1 MKITSF
7 SFTDLKTS
15 WALQETSF
23 DAFNLLVGVSGAG
36 KTKIVDALKRV
47 CAATLRSG
55 AAPADCVWALAFE
68 HKNVVYRWEARTRAS
83 DSEPPGAGRS
93 PLPLFLMERVTADQK
108 TLIDRAEEHFTY
120 GEKSLPKLKSS
131 ETAILLLEEESSL
144 IPIRDGFRSVVFSEA
159 MRPEEA
165 SARDGQ
171 IDELLSR
178 LLRSP
183 KNLDDLRTR
192 LPVGISALYGGL
204 VTTSGYVMQET
215 LPEDWK
221 NLQSTYCAIFPG
233 VTEVGVE
240 RVRLPASRSKFVLRI
255 REQGIDDWIPQDRIS
270 SGMVRTLAH
279 LIELTVAPRGS
290 VIVIDEFENSLGINC
305 MPPLVDFLLE
315 RAPDFQYIL
324 TSHHPYIINN
334 LPTDTW
340 KLVMRKGSVVRVV
353 SARDIPALRGA
364 SHHQAFTRL
373 INLPEYVQDVP

>member
-7 SFTDLKTS
+7 SFTDLKMKWT
-15 WALQETSF
+15 LEETGF

-36 KTKIVDALKRV
+36 KTKIIEALKRV

-55 AAPADCVWALAFE
+55 AAPPDCAWALAFE
-68 HKNVVYRWEARTRAS
+68 HKNVAYRWEARTRTS
-83 DSEPPGAGRS
+83 DSESLGAGKP
-93 PLPLFLMERVTADQK
+93 PLPSLLMERVTADQK
-108 TLIDRAEEHFTY
+108 PLIDRAEEHFTY

-131 ETAILLLEEESSL
+131 ETAILLLEDEPPML
-144 IPIRDGFRSVVFSEA
+144 PIRDAFRSVMFSEA
-159 MRPEEA
+159 VRPEETEL
-165 SARDGQ
+165 SDGQ
-171 IDELLSR
+171 IDGPGSR
-178 LLRSP
+178 IHQPAKNLDLLRST
-183 KNLDDLRTR
+183 LV
-192 LPVGISALYGGL
+192 VGNSALYGGL
-204 VTTSGYVMQET
+204 VTYSGYVMQET
-215 LPEDWK
+215 LPDDWR
-221 NLQSTYCAIFPG
+221 NLQVAYCAIFPG
-233 VTEVGVE
+233 VTEIGVE
-240 RVRLPASRSKFVLRI
+240 RVRLPASRSKFLLRI
-255 REQGIDDWIPQDRIS
+255 REEGYDDWIPQDRIS

-340 KLVMRKGSVVRVV
+340 KLVTRKGPVVRVV

-373 INLPEYVQDVP
+373 INLHEYVQDVP